1 MHPLSGKHTL
11 GAELVILCDGAGIPA
26 ADFLQE
32 RDGGHKTG
40 ACDEA
45 GKTQGLSAGVIKP
58 VDDPEVDGE
67 A

>member
-1 MHPLSGKHTL
+1 MHSFPGKHTL

-26 ADFLQE
+26 ADFFQE
-32 RDGGHKTG
+32 RDSGHKTG
-40 ACDEA
+40 AGNEA